1 VSFNFARGSF
11 LAAGLAAALLL
22 VQPAIPRATPDPGPD
37 PNADPRPSARL
48 DVPPGLLP
56 VLSPTVHPPVA
67 RDAADLWLAPTNAE
81 RLAARSDPA
90 LANLQ
95 AGLKFYAD
103 RKYDL
108 AVARFASAATP
119 KSPLAGYA
127 AYYAGVSEL
136 RLQRFDAARRRFAE
150 LKDTQGYLSQAVALG
165 EAEVA
170 QGLKDYKTESDIYEA
185 LLAGKPVDE
194 PAIWLDLAAASLGGG
209 NRARAAEAYLHLYYE
224 FPTDDLAEQ
233 AAGPLSSM
241 PEVQPIDTGN
251 ARYKLELGRGERLF
265 GLRRIADAR
274 TSFLRLKP
282 FARGSDDELIALR
295 LAECDYFQGR
305 YSQARD
311 AVKPYEDKGARQAEA
326 RFFHLMSE
334 HGLKN
339 NDSFEALTRG
349 LLKDFPGTT
358 WAEDALNNLVTYYIQ
373 DRTDEEIDAIVRE
386 QIALFPKGRYTE
398 RAAWKTGWHAYRT
411 GNMKEAAAFF
421 ETGAGW
427 FPRSDYRPAY
437 LYWAGRAHEAMG
449 NRDTAIARFRLET
462 ADYLNTY
469 HGQLALKDLAKL
481 GATPAKT
488 NLVFVRDPAPPGPG
502 AGPPGNVP
510 PTTRTIRALLASD
523 LYDPALKELEFAVRN
538 WGDSPAQQATI
549 AWIDR
554 QKAPSEKGTQQFN
567 LARGAINLMKRAYPQ
582 YLAAGGEQLPR
593 DLLTVIYPLS
603 YWDLIRKYSAQN
615 DLDPYLF
622 AALTSQESTFV
633 ADIRSSANAYG
644 LTQLLP
650 VTARQYARKLNMKYS
665 SSLLTDPDANIKM
678 GAAYFADTIRQ
689 FGAVHLALAS
699 YNAGPS
705 AVRRWLAERP
715 GLPRDEFIDDIP
727 YPETQNY
734 VKKILA
740 TADDYRRLYG
750 PPDNPRPLDP

>member
-1 VSFNFARGSF
+1 LKKVSFHLARGSV
-11 LAAGLAAALLL
+11 LAAGLAAAIVLL
-22 VQPAIPRATPDPGPD
+22 QPAIPRATRDPALNIDLPQ
-37 PNADPRPSARL
+37 
-48 DVPPGLLP
+48 GLLP

-67 RDAADLWLAPTNAE
+67 RDASALWLAPTAAE
-81 RLAARSDPA
+81 RSAARANLA

-95 AGLKFYAD
+95 AALKLYAEQ
-103 RKYDL
+103 KYDL
-108 AVARFASAATP
+108 AVARFASAASP

-136 RLQRFDAARRRFAE
+136 RLQRFDAARRRFAA
-150 LKDTQGYLSQAVALG
+150 LKDTEGYLSQAVALG
-165 EAEVA
+165 EAEAA
-170 QGLKDYKTESDIYEA
+170 QGLKDYKTEAAIYER

-194 PAIWLDLAAASLGGG
+194 PGIWLDLAAASLAGG
-209 NRARAAEAYLHLYYE
+209 NRARAADAYLHLYYE
-224 FPTDDLAEQ
+224 FPTADLAEQ
-233 AAGPLSSM
+233 AVGPLGSM

-251 ARYKLELGRGERLF
+251 ARYRLELGRGERLF
-265 GLRRIADAR
+265 GLRRIGDAR

-282 FARGSDDELIALR
+282 YARGNDAELVALR
-295 LAECDYFQGR
+295 LAECDYFQAR
-305 YSQARD
+305 YAQARD

-326 RFFHLMSE
+326 RFFYLMAE

-358 WAEDALNNLVTYYIQ
+358 WAEDALNNLVSYYIQ
-373 DRTDEEIDAIVRE
+373 ENTDDQIDAVVRE
-386 QIALFPKGRYTE
+386 QLALFPRGRYAE
-398 RAAWKTGWHAYRT
+398 RAAWKAGWYAYRT
-411 GNMKEAAAFF
+411 GNMKEAAEFF
-421 ETGAGW
+421 EAGAGS
-427 FPRSDYRPAY
+427 FARSDYRPAY
-437 LYWAGRAHEAMG
+437 LYWAGRAHQAMG
-449 NRDTAIARFRLET
+449 DRDAAIARFQLET
-462 ADYLNTY
+462 SDYLNTY
-469 HGQLALKDLAKL
+469 YGRLAVKDLAKL
-481 GATPAKT
+481 GASPAKT
-488 NLVFVRDPAPPGPG
+488 TLVFVPNSAAPGSDPGEAD
-502 AGPPGNVP
+502 NFP
-510 PTTRTIRALLASD
+510 PTSNTIRALLASD
-523 LYDPALKELEFAVRN
+523 LYDPALKELEFAERN
-538 WGDSPAQQATI
+538 WGASPVDEATI

-554 QKAPSEKGTQQFN
+554 QKAGSEKGTQQFN
-567 LARGAINLMKRAYPQ
+567 LARGAINIMKRAYPQ

-603 YWDLIRKYSAQN
+603 YWDLVRKYSAEN

-622 AALTSQESTFV
+622 AALMSQESTFV

-650 VTARQYARKLNMKYS
+650 VTARQYARKLKLRYS
-665 SSLLTDPDANIKM
+665 TSLLTDPDANIKM
-678 GAAYFADTIRQ
+678 GAAYFADAIRQ
-689 FGAVHLALAS
+689 FGSVHLALAS
-699 YNAGPS
+699 YNAGPT

-750 PPDNPRPLDP
+750 PP